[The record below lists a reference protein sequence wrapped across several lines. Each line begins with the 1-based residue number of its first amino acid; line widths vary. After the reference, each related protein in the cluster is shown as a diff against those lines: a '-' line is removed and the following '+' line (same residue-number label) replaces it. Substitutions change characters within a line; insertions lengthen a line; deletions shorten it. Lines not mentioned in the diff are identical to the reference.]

1 MQLYLGGHLNWYDS
15 QKRRSIEITLENP
28 TRLTDL
34 LGRFQLPLHEI
45 AVGTLNGEPILLF
58 EQIILNN
65 TDSVRLYPPVDGG

>member
-58 EQIILNN
+58 EQIILNDA
-65 TDSVRLYPPVDGG
+65 DSVRLYPPVDGG